1 MQSRRE
7 CEPPTSVA
15 MASPPAPRRMHA
27 ATAHTASFSRR
38 PQRSGSESRRE
49 RSNMII
55 ALLRTSG
62 RCGAL
67 LALSQR
73 GLGVALGCGRLEVER
88 GRGDAVPLG
97 GRPGTVVEDMAEV
110 APAVAAD
117 DLGALHEV
125 TVVGAQLDRLGDGR
139 LGEARPAGARVELR
153 VGVEEPCAAGP
164 AAVVAGFLVVG
175 VLARE
180 GRLGARPAQHLVLR
194 GRQLLA
200 PLAIGLDDAWLAH
213 ARGSSSK
220 GAAARPW
227 EWYDPYVHVNFFE
240 SRHIGP

>member
-7 CEPPTSVA
+7 CEPPPSVA
-15 MASPPAPRRMHA
+15 MPRPANPRTMHA
-27 ATAHTASFSRR
+27 STADTASFSRL

-55 ALLRTSG
+55 ALLRSLG

-67 LALSQR
+67 ALSR
-73 GLGVALGCGRLEVER
+73 SGLGGALGCGRLEVER
-88 GRGDAVPLG
+88 GGVDAVSLAG
-97 GRPGTVVEDMAEV
+97 WAGTVVEDVAEV
-110 APAVAAD
+110 TAAVAAD

-125 TVVGAQLDRLGDGR
+125 AVVGTQLDRLGDSR

-153 VGVEEPCAAGP
+153 VGIEELRAAGC
-164 AAVVAGFLVVG
+164 AAVVAGLLVVG